1 MAKGGGCSIGRIH
14 LEELEEVGGSGGFL
28 QRHEGDLIAKVFD
41 ALEQSLQDYRRV
53 ALVKVVAAQIQNGVN
68 P

>member
-1 MAKGGGCSIGRIH
+1 M
-14 LEELEEVGGSGGFL
+14 EELEEVGGSGGFL